1 MANYKKKQVGA
12 HKGSKNTSKRK
23 YSDEYEF
30 IEFSKPKAPERKK
43 QSANKKKN
51 QLPKKSSRLFVGFI
65 FAFVLII
72 TYAVVCL
79 LHPVGIVEYISSV
92 YTSFGSSGRYNIEL
106 EGGQVQNVIS
116 AGNKNFVLTNT
127 MLSCYNKSGKTVFQT
142 THNYS
147 NPVIKVGD
155 TRYILYEQG
164 EKEISLCTLNKIVYK
179 QSFDKGVICAAVSH
193 SGGYAVATKAD
204 GYDSSVSVF
213 NKNNKKIYEWFSSD
227 ETVNAVALSKNGKRL
242 AVSTIKVESGKFVS
256 SIYVF
261 KFNSANPILKLNY
274 TDDVVYDLRAVSGS
288 YFCAVFKDNVQFINY
303 KSEKVKDNLSEY
315 YVSIVKQF
323 SNRVIA
329 IRTVAA
335 NQDESLAEIYT
346 TSGKLISSFKVNS
359 YVTDFSY
366 KSGSLYILGL
376 SEVFQYNNDGKLLRR
391 EGVGYDT
398 NFIDAISSNKVACV
412 RSSVIEKTTISNAEE

>member
-1 MANYKKKQVGA
+1 MANYKKKQI
-12 HKGSKNTSKRK
+12 GSLKSNKNTSKRK
-23 YSDEYEF
+23 YRDEYEA
-30 IEFSKPKAPERKK
+30 IEFSKPTAPERKK
-43 QSANKKKN
+43 KPIIKNKRH
-51 QLPKKSSRLFVGFI
+51 PARKSNRLFVGFI

-72 TYAVVCL
+72 TYSILYL
-79 LHPVGIVEYISSV
+79 LHPVGVIEYISGV
-92 YTSFGSSGRYNIEL
+92 YTSFGNSGGYDIEL

-116 AGNKNFVLTNT
+116 ANNKNFVLTDT

-142 THNYS
+142 AHNYS
-147 NPVIKVGD
+147 NPVVKVGD

-164 EKEISLCTLNKIVYK
+164 EKEISLCSLNKTVYK
-179 QSFDKGVICAAVSH
+179 HSFNNGIICADVSH
-193 SGGYAVATKAD
+193 SGGYAVATKAE

-242 AVSTIKVESGKFVS
+242 AVATLKVESGKFVS

-288 YFCAVFKDNVQFINY
+288 YFCAAFKNNVQFINY
-303 KSEKVKDNLSEY
+303 KSNKVKDNLSEY
-315 YVSIVKQF
+315 SVSMVKQV
-323 SNRVIA
+323 SNRVVA

-346 TSGKLISSFKVNS
+346 SSGKLISSFKINS

-376 SEVFQYNNDGKLLRR
+376 SEVFLYNNDGKLLRS

-398 NFIDAISSNKVACV
+398 RYIDAISANKVACV

>member
-1 MANYKKKQVGA
+1 MANYKKKQI
-12 HKGSKNTSKRK
+12 GSLKSNKNTSKRK
-23 YSDEYEF
+23 YRDEYEV
-30 IEFSKPKAPERKK
+30 IEFAKPTAPE
-43 QSANKKKN
+43 KKKKPISKN
-51 QLPKKSSRLFVGFI
+51 KRHSARKSNRLFVGFI

-72 TYAVVCL
+72 TYSILYL
-79 LHPVGIVEYISSV
+79 LHPVGVIEYISGV
-92 YTSFGSSGRYNIEL
+92 YTSFGNSGGYDIEL
-106 EGGQVQNVIS
+106 DGGQVQNVIS
-116 AGNKNFVLTNT
+116 ANNKNFVLTDT

-142 THNYS
+142 AHNYS
-147 NPVIKVGD
+147 NPVVKVGD
-155 TRYILYEQG
+155 TRYILYEQS
-164 EKEISLCTLNKIVYK
+164 EKEISLCSLNKTVYK
-179 QSFDKGVICAAVSH
+179 HSFNNGIICADVSH
-193 SGGYAVATKAD
+193 SGGYAVATKAE

-242 AVSTIKVESGKFVS
+242 AVATLKVESGKFVS

-288 YFCAVFKDNVQFINY
+288 YFCATFKNNVQFINY
-303 KSEKVKDNLSEY
+303 KSNKVKDNLSEY
-315 YVSIVKQF
+315 SVSMVKQV
-323 SNRVIA
+323 SNRVVA

-346 TSGKLISSFKVNS
+346 SSGKLISSFKINS

-376 SEVFQYNNDGKLLRR
+376 SEVFLYNNDGKLLRS

-398 NFIDAISSNKVACV
+398 RYIDAISANKVACV